1 MKKMTNTTEEGL
13 KITIQDDKQI
23 LQKQNGVEKDDH
35 DCKEIGK
42 IRNKW
47 KTTTNKVIN
56 SENNLHTDDIAEKW
70 QGTAKQLIERQKS
83 WKLIDG
89 SVEDIRWSSAD
100 DCWKW
105 TKRGLTLGNIG
116 VIAIC
121 FCLLLGSASFCF
133 RR

>member
-1 MKKMTNTTEEGL
+1 MKKMTDTTEEGL

-23 LQKQNGVEKDDH
+23 LQKQNGAEKDGRDN
-35 DCKEIGK
+35 KEIGK
-42 IRNKW
+42 VRSKW

-56 SENNLHTDDIAEKW
+56 SENNVHTDDIAEKW

>member
-1 MKKMTNTTEEGL
+1 MKKMTNSTEEGL

-42 IRNKW
+42 VRNKW

-56 SENNLHTDDIAEKW
+56 SENNFHTDDIAEKW

>member
-1 MKKMTNTTEEGL
+1 MKKMTDTTGEGL
-13 KITIQDDKQI
+13 KIAIQDDKQI
-23 LQKQNGVEKDDH
+23 LQKQNGVEKDNCDG
-35 DCKEIGK
+35 KEIGK
-42 IRNKW
+42 FRNKW

-56 SENNLHTDDIAEKW
+56 GENNVHTDDIAEKW

>member
-1 MKKMTNTTEEGL
+1 MKMTTTTEQGL
-13 KITIQDDKQI
+13 KITIQDNKQI
-23 LQKQNGVEKDDH
+23 LQKQNGAEKDGRDG
-35 DCKEIGK
+35 KEAGK
-42 IRNKW
+42 VRSKW

-56 SENNLHTDDIAEKW
+56 SENNVHTDDIAEKW